1 MEFIAAIESAGPGAT
16 KYVQGHLTPLD
27 GDVTKLEV
35 RLGDKGYDAV
45 VEEAPVT
52 PGAHPGTGYLET
64 AVALGTHVRRRLE
77 NFVVAPGN
85 NKG

>member
-52 PGAHPGTGYLET
+52 PERAQ
-64 AVALGTHVRRRLE
+64 
-77 NFVVAPGN
+77 APATS
-85 NKG
+85 KPTFPSAPM